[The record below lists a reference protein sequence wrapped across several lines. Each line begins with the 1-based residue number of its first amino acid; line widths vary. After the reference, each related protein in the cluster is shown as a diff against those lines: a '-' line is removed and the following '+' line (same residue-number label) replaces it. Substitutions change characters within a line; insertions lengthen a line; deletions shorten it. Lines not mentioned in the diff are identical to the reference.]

1 MKQREGGL
9 KVLPNSPHGLV
20 TSTRGQKPHPSLV
33 VGDSCSYKR
42 ISRLWSDPMLARG
55 LFRAAGSQ
63 NSAPLWQRGAR
74 SLFCGF
80 AAVKGRGDSLTVTIT
95 AFLPGAGD
103 TEVCVSV
110 GTDSPAVH
118 LGPALTGGAHLSSA
132 RSQAQGRWAHLGL
145 GGDAHW
151 LRVTEADRP
160 PGLGRPQASEAI
172 LGKCVM

>member
-1 MKQREGGL
+1 M
-9 KVLPNSPHGLV
+9 LPNSPHGLV

-63 NSAPLWQRGAR
+63 NSALLWQRGAR

-95 AFLPGAGD
+95 AFHPGAGD

-118 LGPALTGGAHLSSA
+118 PGRRSQVALTCPQPAPRLRDAGPILDSA
-132 RSQAQGRWAHLGL
+132 GMHTGCESQKRTG
-145 GGDAHW
+145 
-151 LRVTEADRP
+151 LRVWGDP
-160 PGLGRPQASEAI
+160 RPQKASWAN
-172 LGKCVM
+172 V